1 MANPSYGSSGQS
13 SRTSAAAS
21 EAGESYESMKGDIAN
36 LTESVRKL
44 ASEQMGSAV
53 EGAQEQVK
61 QKLGAMESTIRKN
74 PTQAALIAAGIG
86 FVVGLVMIR

>member
-1 MANPSYGSSGQS
+1 MANPSYGSSSQS
-13 SRTSAAAS
+13 SRTSSAAS
-21 EAGESYESMKGDIAN
+21 DAADSYESMKGDIAN

-44 ASEQMGSAV
+44 ATEQLGTAV

-61 QKLGAMESTIRKN
+61 QKLGAVESTIRKN

>member
-1 MANPSYGSSGQS
+1 MANPSYGSSSQS
-13 SRTSAAAS
+13 SRTTSASS
-21 EAGESYESMKGDIAN
+21 EAADSYESMKGDIGN
-36 LTESVRKL
+36 LAESVRKL

-61 QKLGAMESTIRKN
+61 QKLGAMETTIRKN

>member
-1 MANPSYGSSGQS
+1 MANPSYGSSSQP
-13 SRTSAAAS
+13 SRATSASSDAS
-21 EAGESYESMKGDIAN
+21 DSYEAMKGDIAN

-53 EGAQEQVK
+53 DGAQEQVK
-61 QKLGAMESTIRKN
+61 QKLGAMESHIRKN

-86 FVVGLVMIR
+86 FIVGLVMIR